1 MLRTL
6 LVLVA
11 LMVTGCGETVPDPV
25 ADEIST
31 NRSARILLLGDSMM
45 AVNRLGGASVADV
58 IEDELGQEVIDR
70 SIIGAR
76 YFFGIPLTGQYKAG
90 NWDWVVLNGGGNDL
104 LFGCGCRRCDG
115 TLDRLVS
122 ADGRKGAI
130 PSFVAKIRKS
140 GAKVAYVGYLR
151 NPGVQT
157 PIKSCGPAGNELD
170 RRLTLMSRFD
180 AGVTFLPMSDLVP
193 FGDRSYHGLDLIHP
207 SVKGSRGIGQRIA
220 ALIGK
225 ST

>member
-6 LVLVA
+6 VVLVA
-11 LMVTGCGETVPDPV
+11 LMVTGCGETVPDPGSDKSL
-25 ADEIST
+25 AD
-31 NRSARILLLGDSMM
+31 RSARILLLGDSMM
-45 AVNRLGGASVADV
+45 AVNRLGGGAVADV
-58 IEDELGQEVIDR
+58 IEDALGKEVIDR
-70 SIIGAR
+70 SAIGAR
-76 YFFGIPLTGQYKAG
+76 YFFGIPLTAQYKEG
-90 NWDWVVLNGGGNDL
+90 DWDWVVLNGGGNDL
-104 LFGCGCRRCDG
+104 LFGCGCRRCDR

-130 PSFVAKIRKS
+130 PSFMAKIRKS
-140 GAKVAYVGYLR
+140 GAKVVYVGYLR

-170 RRLTLMSRFD
+170 RRLALMSGFD

-193 FGDRSYHGLDLIHP
+193 FGDRSFHGVDLIHP

-220 ALIGK
+220 ALIAQDG
-225 ST
+225 